1 MGARSNIQKVTAV
14 DMFIVQLM
22 AEDSALDKYIKPRV
36 SVSWYINIKR
46 LFDLLIILEITCN
59 KFYNFNVI
67 NRQLFGQMI

>member
-1 MGARSNIQKVTAV
+1 
-14 DMFIVQLM
+14 M

-46 LFDLLIILEITCN
+46 LFALLIILRITSN

-67 NRQLFGQMI
+67 NRQLFCQMIWIVIFTKLEGIVSFNLIE